1 MTCSC
6 INIRQTFIRVTG
18 IARDFSISN
27 QIWCVMNSV
36 TAGAIEEINST
47 NELSDVVRP
56 SFEANRGSDTLRLS
70 LARDLRAV
78 TSITL
83 TTSEARKSHET
94 SAGSC
99 NVQSGSSDFK
109 PERFIGRTKGKL
121 I

>member
-1 MTCSC
+1 M
-6 INIRQTFIRVTG
+6 
-18 IARDFSISN
+18 
-27 QIWCVMNSV
+27 SV
-36 TAGAIEEINST
+36 LS
-47 NELSDVVRP
+47 LSDVVRP
-56 SFEANRGSDTLRLS
+56 SFEANRGSDTLRLG

-109 PERFIGRTKGKL
+109 PEPQNGLSAGPRDINLNLSNRFL
-121 I
+121 SYY

>member
-1 MTCSC
+1 MPQSEK
-6 INIRQTFIRVTG
+6 IVIRT
-18 IARDFSISN
+18 
-27 QIWCVMNSV
+27 
-36 TAGAIEEINST
+36 
-47 NELSDVVRP
+47 LSDVVRP
-56 SFEANRGSDTLRLS
+56 SFEANRGSDTLRLG

-109 PERFIGRTKGKL
+109 PERFIGRTKGN
-121 I
+121 